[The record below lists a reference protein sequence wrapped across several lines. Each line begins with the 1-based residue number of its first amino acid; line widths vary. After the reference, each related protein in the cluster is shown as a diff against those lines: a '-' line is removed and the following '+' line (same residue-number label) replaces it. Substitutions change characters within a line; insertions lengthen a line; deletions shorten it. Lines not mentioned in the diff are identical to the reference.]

1 MAAMDVG
8 GLVALQTAFSYIGL
22 GKSTPWATALLLGRD
37 WIFSP
42 NGIVDYWRVSLPV
55 IVASI
60 LFGIGWSL
68 LGDSLIEAMN
78 PHQYR
83 TNLFTFQYQV

>member
-1 MAAMDVG
+1 MFHNFLVDARVNPTPKVERVG
-8 GLVALQTAFSYIGL
+8 
-22 GKSTPWATALLLGRD
+22 
-37 WIFSP
+37 
-42 NGIVDYWRVSLPV
+42 VSLPI

-60 LFGIGWSL
+60 LFGIGWSS

-83 TNLFTFQYQV
+83 TNLFTFQNQV

>member
-1 MAAMDVG
+1 MINGHRRERACLFHDFLVDARVNPTPKVERVG
-8 GLVALQTAFSYIGL
+8 VF
-22 GKSTPWATALLLGRD
+22 
-37 WIFSP
+37 
-42 NGIVDYWRVSLPV
+42 LPV

-60 LFGIGWSL
+60 LFGIGWSP
-68 LGDSLIEAMN
+68 LGDSLIDAMN